1 MSRATRSALLDRDGI
16 ILSSYSANLLEKT
29 AKEYADRAVMA
40 ERAGNYE
47 DAIKYYRAAARIL
60 RRILSINPDTGLREA
75 YVEFIR
81 SYEERAAFL
90 ERGLEK
96 IGFAGRDAGSS
107 SPDFERD
114 LVKEPPRITFEDIVD
129 LEEVKKAIKKAI
141 IYPVKRPDLY
151 VDKIGWDKG
160 ILFFGPP
167 GNGKTMLAAAVAN
180 EIKAAFI
187 PIDASDIMS
196 KWLGDAEKNVKR
208 IFDTAREK
216 ARSGRPVIIVI
227 DEVDSLMGV
236 FSSEVGGEV
245 RVRNQFLK
253 EMDGLYSKGGRELIF
268 VIGTTNKPWSLDI
281 GFIRRFQKRIYVPSP
296 NYETRLALLKHYC
309 RNLELDPS
317 VNLEEIA
324 RATEGYSASDIV
336 DIVREAYSKVVDE
349 LFEKGSIGDRPR
361 KIQMKD
367 FMEAISRRKP
377 SISQDML
384 QSYEE
389 WNNRFGAI

>member
-1 MSRATRSALLDRDGI
+1 M
-16 ILSSYSANLLEKT
+16 SSYSTSLLERT
-29 AKEYADRAVMA
+29 AREYADKAVMA
-40 ERAGNYE
+40 ERTGNYE
-47 DAIKYYRAAARIL
+47 DAVKYYKAAAQIL

-90 ERGLEK
+90 EKSLEK
-96 IGFAGRDAGSS
+96 IGVAGRNAESGS
-107 SPDFERD
+107 PAIERD

-129 LEEVKKAIKKAI
+129 LDDVKKAIKKAI

-160 ILFFGPP
+160 VLLFGPP

-196 KWLGDAEKNVKR
+196 KWLGDAEKNVRR
-208 IFDTAREK
+208 IFDTARQIAEK
-216 ARSGRPVIIVI
+216 GRPVIIVI

-253 EMDGLYSKGGRELIF
+253 EMDGLYSKGSREMIF

-309 RNLELDPS
+309 RNLELDPD

-324 RATEGYSASDIV
+324 RITEGYSASDIV

-349 LFEKGSIGDRPR
+349 LFEKGSIGGKPRP
-361 KIQMKD
+361 IQMKD
-367 FMEAISRRKP
+367 LMDAVSKRKP

-384 QSYEE
+384 RSYEE
-389 WNNRFGAI
+389 WNKRFGTL

>member
-1 MSRATRSALLDRDGI
+1 
-16 ILSSYSANLLEKT
+16 
-29 AKEYADRAVMA
+29 MA
-40 ERAGNYE
+40 ERTGNYE
-47 DAIKYYRAAARIL
+47 DAVKYYKAAAQIL

-90 ERGLEK
+90 EKSLEK
-96 IGFAGRDAGSS
+96 IGVAGRNAESGSQS
-107 SPDFERD
+107 IDRD
-114 LVKEPPRITFEDIVD
+114 LVKEPPKITFEDIVD
-129 LEEVKKAIKKAI
+129 LDDVKKAIKKAI

-151 VDKIGWDKG
+151 IDKIGWDKG
-160 ILFFGPP
+160 VLLFGPP

-196 KWLGDAEKNVKR
+196 KWLGDAEKNVRR
-208 IFDTAREK
+208 IFDTARRIAEG
-216 ARSGRPVIIVI
+216 GRPVIIVI

-253 EMDGLYSKGGRELIF
+253 EMDGLYSKGSREMIF

-324 RATEGYSASDIV
+324 KITEGYSASDIV

-349 LFEKGSIGDRPR
+349 LFEKGAIGGKPRP
-361 KIQMKD
+361 IQMKD
-367 FMEAISRRKP
+367 LIEAVSKRKP

-384 QSYEE
+384 RSYEE
-389 WNNRFGAI
+389 WNKRFGTL

>member
-1 MSRATRSALLDRDGI
+1 M
-16 ILSSYSANLLEKT
+16 SSYSTSLLERT
-29 AKEYADRAVMA
+29 AREYADKAVMA
-40 ERAGNYE
+40 ERTGNYE
-47 DAIKYYRAAARIL
+47 DAVKYYKAAAQIL

-90 ERGLEK
+90 EKSLEK
-96 IGFAGRDAGSS
+96 IGVAGKNMESGS
-107 SPDFERD
+107 PTTERD

-129 LEEVKKAIKKAI
+129 LDDVKKAIKKAI

-160 ILFFGPP
+160 VLLFGPP

-196 KWLGDAEKNVKR
+196 KWLGDAEKNVRR
-208 IFDTAREK
+208 IFDTARQIAEK
-216 ARSGRPVIIVI
+216 GRPVIIVI

-253 EMDGLYSKGGRELIF
+253 EMDGLYSKGSREMIF

-309 RNLELDPS
+309 RNLELDPD

-324 RATEGYSASDIV
+324 RITEGYSASDIV

-349 LFEKGSIGDRPR
+349 LFEKGSIGGKPRP
-361 KIQMKD
+361 IQMKD
-367 FMEAISRRKP
+367 LMDAVSKRKP

-384 QSYEE
+384 RSYEE
-389 WNNRFGAI
+389 WNRRFGTL

>member
-1 MSRATRSALLDRDGI
+1 MG
-16 ILSSYSANLLEKT
+16 SYSSNLLEKT
-29 AKEYADRAVMA
+29 AKDYADRAVMA
-40 ERAGNYE
+40 ERVGNYE
-47 DAIKYYRAAARIL
+47 DAIKYYRAAAQVL
-60 RRILSINPDTGLREA
+60 RRILSINPDIGLRDA
-75 YVEFIR
+75 YVEFIKV
-81 SYEERAAFL
+81 YEERAIFL
-90 ERGLEK
+90 EKNLEK
-96 IGFAGRDAGSS
+96 IGVSGRGSEIS
-107 SPDFERD
+107 SPDVVKD

-129 LEEVKKAIKKAI
+129 LEDVKKAIKKAI
-141 IYPVKRPDLY
+141 IYPVKRPELY

-160 ILFFGPP
+160 ILLFGPP

-208 IFDTAREK
+208 IFDTSRQIAK
-216 ARSGRPVIIVI
+216 SGRPVIIVI

-253 EMDGLYSKGGRELIF
+253 EMDGLYSKGGKEMIF

-309 RNLELDPS
+309 RNLELEPGT
-317 VNLEEIA
+317 NLEEIA
-324 RATEGYSASDIV
+324 RVTEGYSASDIV

-349 LFEKGSIGDRPR
+349 LFEKGAMNDKPRP
-361 KIQMKD
+361 IQMKD
-367 FMEAISRRKP
+367 FVEAISKRKP

-384 QSYEE
+384 RSYEE
-389 WNNRFGAI
+389 WNKRFGAM

>member
-1 MSRATRSALLDRDGI
+1 MSG
-16 ILSSYSANLLEKT
+16 YSTSLLERT
-29 AKEYADRAVMA
+29 AREYADKAVMA
-40 ERAGNYE
+40 ERTGNYE
-47 DAIKYYRAAARIL
+47 DAVKYYKAAAQIL

-90 ERGLEK
+90 EKSLEK
-96 IGFAGRDAGSS
+96 IGVAGRNAESGSQS
-107 SPDFERD
+107 IDRD
-114 LVKEPPRITFEDIVD
+114 LVKEPPKITFEDIVD
-129 LEEVKKAIKKAI
+129 LDDVKKAIKKAI

-151 VDKIGWDKG
+151 IDKIGWDKG
-160 ILFFGPP
+160 VLLFGPP

-196 KWLGDAEKNVKR
+196 KWLGDAEKNVRR
-208 IFDTAREK
+208 IFDTARRIAEG
-216 ARSGRPVIIVI
+216 GRPVIIVI

-253 EMDGLYSKGGRELIF
+253 EMDGLYSKGSREMIF

-324 RATEGYSASDIV
+324 KITEGYSASDIV

-349 LFEKGSIGDRPR
+349 LFEKGAIGGKPRP
-361 KIQMKD
+361 IQMKD
-367 FMEAISRRKP
+367 LIEAVSKRKP

-384 QSYEE
+384 RSYEE
-389 WNNRFGAI
+389 WNKRFGTL